1 MTTEETNAALQ
12 LILQQIAG
20 LTDSL
25 AKQEARHH
33 EEMATMRK
41 DFEERLDV
49 VTQSARALPKVT
61 FAHAEE
67 EPVPDD
73 TLRSGN
79 GLSPTIQTPPTTQT
93 VAYDKN
99 IRSER
104 LPDPPAFSGRK
115 KDLPLFLTKLRY
127 KLKGNADR
135 FPTEESRLIYAHSRL
150 EHDPATLID
159 PLMGKDIVTVDR
171 LIQFLEA
178 TYGDPNRELTAW
190 SRLDNL
196 KQGRR
201 NFLSHFAEFR
211 RLVADTNLNEG
222 AQINQLRRSLSD
234 ELRRAMVG
242 IPIPRSLNDYA
253 NLIALYDNDL
263 RYLPTSRSHQTV
275 TKQPKYPVEM
285 EIDTSDYAPKGTAER
300 QKRIS
305 EGRCFK
311 CNQKGHISRN
321 CNVPMP
327 NQHIRSYSTQ
337 RSTTAQSSRSAS
349 SGSTHPSRSRGRRPY
364 KGSPHKGKASS
375 RG

>member
-1 MTTEETNAALQ
+1 MEETNSALQ

-20 LTDSL
+20 LTDTL

-41 DFEERLDV
+41 DFEERLNL
-49 VTQSARALPKVT
+49 VTQSARASPKDT
-61 FAHAEE
+61 LADAEDE
-67 EPVPDD
+67 LAPDD
-73 TLRSGN
+73 TQRSGS
-79 GLSPTIQTPPTTQT
+79 GLSPAIQTPPTTRT
-93 VAYDKN
+93 PALDKN
-99 IRSER
+99 FRSER

-127 KLKGNADR
+127 KLKGNSDR
-135 FPTEESRLIYAHSRL
+135 FPTEEARLIYAHSRL
-150 EHDPATLID
+150 EHDPATLVD
-159 PLMGKDIVTVDR
+159 PLMGKEIITVDR

-196 KQGRR
+196 KQGKKS
-201 NFLSHFAEFR
+201 FLSHFAEFR

-222 AQINQLRRSLSD
+222 AQINQLRRSLSN

-242 IPIPRSLNDYA
+242 IPIPRSLNEYA

-263 RYLPTSRSHQTV
+263 RYLPSTRTYTTTV
-275 TKQPKYPVEM
+275 EQPRYPVEM
-285 EIDTSDYAPKGTAER
+285 EVDTSTYAPAGSAER
-300 QKRIS
+300 QRRVK

-311 CNQKGHISRN
+311 CNQKGHISKD
-321 CNVPMP
+321 CSVPLP
-327 NQHIRSYSTQ
+327 TQNIRSHSTLGHS
-337 RSTTAQSSRSAS
+337 RTQSSRSAS
-349 SGSTHPSRSRGRRPY
+349 LGSSRSSRSRGRR
-364 KGSPHKGKASS
+364 SRNQSRKGKASS

>member
-1 MTTEETNAALQ
+1 MTTEETNSTLQ

-20 LTDSL
+20 LTETL

-33 EEMATMRK
+33 EEIAAMRK

-49 VTQSARALPKVT
+49 VTQSAKASPKVT
-61 FAHAEE
+61 FVNAEE
-67 EPVPDD
+67 DPAFDD
-73 TLRSGN
+73 TPKSGN
-79 GLSPTIQTPPTTQT
+79 GLSPAIQTPPTTQT
-93 VAYDKN
+93 TALDRN
-99 IRSER
+99 LRSER
-104 LPDPPAFSGRK
+104 LPDPPAFSGKK

-196 KQGRR
+196 KQGKK

-263 RYLPTSRSHQTV
+263 RYLPSSRTHSVT
-275 TKQPKYPVEM
+275 TKQPRYPVEM
-285 EIDTSDYAPKGTAER
+285 EVDTSAYAPAGSAER
-300 QKRIS
+300 QRRVK

-311 CNQKGHISRN
+311 CNKRGYISKDYSA
-321 CNVPMP
+321 PMP
-327 NQHIRSYSTQ
+327 THYVRTYSAQ
-337 RSTTAQSSRSAS
+337 RLTTAQSSRSS
-349 SGSTHPSRSRGRRPY
+349 SSKLTRSSRSRGRRSR
-364 KGSPHKGKASS
+364 KGSL
-375 RG
+375 

>member
-1 MTTEETNAALQ
+1 MTTEEPNSALQ

-20 LTDSL
+20 LTDTL

-33 EEMATMRK
+33 EEMAAMRK
-41 DFEERLDV
+41 DFEERLDI
-49 VTQSARALPKVT
+49 VTQSARTLPKAT
-61 FAHAEE
+61 SAKTEE
-67 EPVPDD
+67 EPAPGD
-73 TLRSGN
+73 TLKSGN

-93 VAYDKN
+93 PAPDKN
-99 IRSER
+99 SRSER
-104 LPDPPAFSGRK
+104 LPDPPAFSGKK

-135 FPTEESRLIYAHSRL
+135 FPTEESQLIYAHSRL

-196 KQGRR
+196 KQGKR

-263 RYLPTSRSHQTV
+263 RYLPASRSHHV
-275 TKQPKYPVEM
+275 TAKQPKYPVEM
-285 EIDTSDYAPKGTAER
+285 ELDTSNYAPAGSAER
-300 QKRIS
+300 QKRIK

-311 CNQKGHISRN
+311 CNKTGHISRD

-327 NQHIRSYSTQ
+327 TQHIRLNSSP
-337 RSTTAQSSRSAS
+337 RSTSPRSIRSNSSKS
-349 SGSTHPSRSRGRRPY
+349 SKSRSRGRRSR
-364 KGSPHKGKASS
+364 KSPAKGKGVS